1 MISSE
6 ILRRWAFPVLQG
18 TTLKRQTW
26 GDLVKL
32 SYRPTNLTDS
42 YWESVVLVHSTRGYK
57 TLALV
62 CCMRLW
68 RVQVSS
74 KTELS
79 SQNLSQLVT
88 KLAPHRC
95 YGHPVFV
102 YNTVKLYNIHE
113 KHGLSPTMTIFCR
126 VNTPRKKTLL
136 FGTFALLLV
145 IKIQF
150 CEVKNEKTYFLFWAW
165 NEKSCKWGF
174 LPLINHFT
182 HVAWQPSLSLSLDV
196 SMQPVAPGSILW
208 KQGDNRF
215 TKEPP
220 LLRIQ
225 AVLLM
230 SLKAP

>member
-1 MISSE
+1 MQHSWVTHNAQLSREGPNPETQPKPQIRNDVIWNFEQLSISCVTRNNLE
-6 ILRRWAFPVLQG
+6 
-18 TTLKRQTW
+18 KRQTW

-88 KLAPHRC
+88 KLAPQRC

-102 YNTVKLYNIHE
+102 YNTVKSYNIHE
-113 KHGLSPTMTIFCR
+113 R
-126 VNTPRKKTLL
+126 
-136 FGTFALLLV
+136 
-145 IKIQF
+145 
-150 CEVKNEKTYFLFWAW
+150 AW
-165 NEKSCKWGF
+165 
-174 LPLINHFT
+174 PFT
-182 HVAWQPSLSLSLDV
+182 HHDHLLSS
-196 SMQPVAPGSILW
+196 
-208 KQGDNRF
+208 
-215 TKEPP
+215 
-220 LLRIQ
+220 
-225 AVLLM
+225 
-230 SLKAP
+230 